1 MPHSTFYY
9 TVCTV
14 SCKYMQIYAGTV
26 KNSSGAANSILS
38 SAKELHMYKYT
49 VCGYVHV
56 FLCIIIKE

>member
-1 MPHSTFYY
+1 
-9 TVCTV
+9 
-14 SCKYMQIYAGTV
+14 MQIYAGTV